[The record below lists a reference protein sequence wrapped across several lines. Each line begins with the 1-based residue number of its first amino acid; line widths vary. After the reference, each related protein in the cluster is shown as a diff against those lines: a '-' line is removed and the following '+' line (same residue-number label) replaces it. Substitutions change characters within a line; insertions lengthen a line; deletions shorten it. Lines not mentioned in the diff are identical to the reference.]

1 MTNAFEKLYRGV
13 QFQSSLQ
20 PTWAEQQSLEGYYR
34 KEADEL
40 AKQRYQLTIENME
53 LREKLREAERLAM
66 LWMARYEHDKITPLG
81 VDRLFKCESELAE
94 VQEKLSKQESTAQ
107 TLRAELLYEQ
117 AEKQAVEERLRG
129 ITEKLSKQES
139 TAQTLRAELLY
150 EQAEKQAVEERL
162 RGITEQL
169 SKNTANLSETE
180 AKLAKYQEL
189 ISWRKECELAGSGV
203 VTALNSIF
211 SNQTLLNEML
221 KPLFGS
227 MLLEKATAGC
237 GVCRVEGVP
246 AGALIAYTDGSF
258 TPGKKEGSGGW
269 GVVMFFNGGNSMEAY
284 MRVSE
289 AQSALETELC
299 AVYAALYIAKTIG
312 EHSLYIYHDN
322 ASVATDT
329 KPKGVAKA
337 LGVSVVFVKAK
348 AHSGDAL
355 NNRADKLAGTYKTNP
370 LNCQRSTSHTRGFIK
385 NLTKVTV

>member
-13 QFQSSLQ
+13 QFQNSLQ

-34 KEADEL
+34 KEADGL

-66 LWMARYEHDKITPLG
+66 LWMSRYEHDKITPLG

-94 VQEKLSKQESTAQ
+94 AQEQLSKCESTAQ
-107 TLRAELLYEQ
+107 TLRTELLYEQ
-117 AEKQAVEERLRG
+117 AEKQAIEE
-129 ITEKLSKQES
+129 K
-139 TAQTLRAELLY
+139 
-150 EQAEKQAVEERL
+150 L

-169 SKNTANLSETE
+169 SRNTANLSEAE
-180 AKLAKYQEL
+180 AKLAEYQSL
-189 ISWRKECELAGSGV
+189 ISWREECELAGSGV
-203 VTALNSIF
+203 ATALNSIF

-246 AGALIAYTDGSF
+246 VGTLIAYTDGSF
-258 TPGKKEGSGGW
+258 TPSKKKGSGGW

-299 AVYAALYIAKTIG
+299 AVYAALYIAKAIG
-312 EHSLYIYHDN
+312 EYSLYIYHDN
-322 ASVATDT
+322 ASVATDI
-329 KPKGVAKA
+329 KPKGVSKA

-385 NLTKVTV
+385 NLTKVPV